1 MTRYHERQPIV
12 EALIEAGRRLDTL
25 GLVPARD
32 GNLSARLGPDRF
44 LVTATGVRKR
54 ALLPRDFVTVDDEGR
69 PVGSGR
75 PSSEIGLHLAVYRRR
90 PDVGAVFHAHPPV
103 AVGYACAG
111 LGLTDC
117 LVPEVAVNL
126 GAVPLTPYATPGS
139 PELEQAIAPILER
152 HDAFLL
158 ANHGAVTLGRD
169 VAEAADRMETLEHFA
184 RISLVARLL
193 GGGKILSEEDIA
205 PLEAIR
211 RRMGNPRP
219 VTCAPARASGTP
231 APRPAPRSAAPPLPS
246 DLAEVVAEV
255 VRSVLGSGGVTPR

>member
-1 MTRYHERQPIV
+1 MNGTTERRQIV
-12 EALIEAGRRLDTL
+12 DALLEAGRRLDDL

-32 GNLSARLGPDRF
+32 GNLSARLAPDRI

-54 ALLPRDFVTVDDEGR
+54 ALRSQDLVEVDLEGR
-69 PVGSGR
+69 ARGRGPGR
-75 PSSEIGLHLAVYRRR
+75 PSSEIGLHLAVYRARS
-90 PDVGAVFHAHPPV
+90 DVGAVFHAHPPV
-103 AVGYACAG
+103 AVGFACAG

-126 GAVPLTPYATPGS
+126 GSVPLTPYATPGT

-158 ANHGAVTLGRD
+158 ANHGAVTLGRN
-169 VAEAADRMETLEHFA
+169 VGEAADRMETLEHFA
-184 RISLVARLL
+184 RIALVSRLL
-193 GGGKILSEEDIA
+193 GGGNPLQAEDIA

-219 VTCAPARASGTP
+219 VTCLP
-231 APRPAPRSAAPPLPS
+231 AAPPPASSPAPS
-246 DLAEVVAEV
+246 PSGPPPPDLAEVVAEV
-255 VRSVLGSGGVTPR
+255 VRSVLGTERPPQR